1 MGREQ
6 RLPKETRDPMP
17 VFARLKDD
25 VLVITA
31 DGDYTPG
38 ELARVGARAFEE
50 HPSRSVMP
58 VLLDLSGA
66 AGLESKAPEALKE
79 DGTALAAH
87 RDRISRLA
95 VVVASRFTGLF
106 EPEGSFAEAVGV
118 RARQFPAHAE
128 AVSWLKSSH
137 PEAG

>member
-1 MGREQ
+1 
-6 RLPKETRDPMP
+6 MP

-38 ELARVGARAFEE
+38 ELARVGSRAFEE
-50 HPSRSVMP
+50 HGSRAVMP

-66 AGLESKAPEALKE
+66 AGLESKTPEALSAE
-79 DGTALAAH
+79 GGSLAAH

-95 VVVASRFTGLF
+95 VVVSKRFVGLF
-106 EPEGSFAEAVGV
+106 EADGSFAEAMGV
-118 RARQFPAHAE
+118 TARPFPSHTE
-128 AVSWLKSSH
+128 AMSWLQTSH
-137 PEAG
+137 PGAL

>member
-1 MGREQ
+1 
-6 RLPKETRDPMP
+6 MP

-38 ELARVGARAFEE
+38 ELARVGARAFED
-50 HPSRSVMP
+50 HPSRTAIP

-66 AGLESKAPEALKE
+66 AGLESKAPDALRE

-106 EPEGSFAEAVGV
+106 DPDGSFSEAVGV
-118 RARQFPAHAE
+118 MARPFPTHTE

>member
-1 MGREQ
+1 
-6 RLPKETRDPMP
+6 MP

-50 HPSRSVMP
+50 HPSRTAVP

-66 AGLESKAPEALKE
+66 AGLESKPPETLRE
-79 DGTALAAH
+79 EGTALAGH
-87 RDRISRLA
+87 RDRVSRLA

-106 EPEGSFAEAVGV
+106 ERDGSFADAVGV
-118 RARQFPAHAE
+118 MVRPFPAHAE
-128 AVSWLKSSH
+128 AVSWLTSPH